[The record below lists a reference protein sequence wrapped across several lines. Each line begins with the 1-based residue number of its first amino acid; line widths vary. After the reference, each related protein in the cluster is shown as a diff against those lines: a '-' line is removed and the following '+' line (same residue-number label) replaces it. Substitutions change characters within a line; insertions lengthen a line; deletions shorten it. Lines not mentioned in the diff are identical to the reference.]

1 MTTQHPDRAVWPS
14 SIEDVPTTAPGRA
27 PAVEPVRRTAT
38 PPESGIRTGTH
49 PAGSDPIRSMASGGR
64 SVRRR
69 RWARGPAA
77 LALAAL
83 LTGASIGFGLR
94 YTVVPPPRHTP
105 TATAPTAS
113 AGAAFAQRQAAVN
126 RASLPTPDIADFAGP
141 WLGKVGGCSV
151 DAISEAQRG
160 NGETTRTRCTA
171 GIVTSYWITYRNL
184 ADREAAEARYRSQA
198 ANAATLASGAAP
210 PTQQSSAAGRTVQY
224 IEYAYRIPTGDR
236 AGQVVVA
243 IWWSDPTKPIAGVFT
258 CYWAELA
265 SSWVPLR
272 DLWAQAATTPGQR

>member
-1 MTTQHPDRAVWPS
+1 VTTQHPDRAVWPS
-14 SIEDVPTTAPGRA
+14 SIEDVPTTAPGRV
-27 PAVEPVRRTAT
+27 PAVESVRRTAT
-38 PPESGIRTGTH
+38 PPDSGSRTGTQA
-49 PAGSDPIRSMASGGR
+49 AGSDPIRSLTSGGR
-64 SVRRR
+64 IGRPR

-83 LTGASIGFGLR
+83 LTGASIGFGLHN
-94 YTVVPPPRHTP
+94 TVVPPPRHTP
-105 TATAPTAS
+105 TATAPTGS

-126 RASLPTPDIADFAGP
+126 RISLPTPDIADFAGP
-141 WLGKVGGCSV
+141 WLGMIGSCSTN
-151 DAISEAQRG
+151 AISETQRG

-198 ANAATLASGAAP
+198 ANAATLALGAAP
-210 PTQQSSAAGRTVQY
+210 PTQQSTAAGRTVQY
-224 IEYAYRIPTGDR
+224 IEYAYRIPTGHR

-272 DLWAQAATTPGQR
+272 DLWAQAATTPAQR

>member
-27 PAVEPVRRTAT
+27 PAVEPVRRTAAS
-38 PPESGIRTGTH
+38 PNNGIRTGTQ
-49 PAGSDPIRSMASGGR
+49 PAGSDPARSLAGGDGSG
-64 SVRRR
+64 RRR

-77 LALAAL
+77 LALASL
-83 LTGASIGFGLR
+83 LTGASIGFGLH
-94 YTVVPPPRHTP
+94 YTVVPPPRQTP
-105 TATAPTAS
+105 TALAPTAS

-126 RASLPTPDIADFAGP
+126 RASLPAPHIADFADP
-141 WLGKVGGCSV
+141 WLATVGGCSI
-151 DAISEAQRG
+151 DAISEAQRS

-184 ADREAAEARYRSQA
+184 ADREAAEARYRRQA
-198 ANAATLASGAAP
+198 ANAATLAPGAAA
-210 PTQQSSAAGRTVQY
+210 PTQQRTAAGRIVQY

-265 SSWVPLR
+265 ASWLPLR
-272 DLWAQAATTPGQR
+272 DLWAQVATTPVQR